1 MYEEWFE
8 HLANKLKITKV
19 KQTVNSVEITIDK
32 ELLDSLNGEKL
43 FISALQVNNKFK
55 FNMQGKN
62 LIISLPIKGLDKHF
76 IYYLIDLLFVIE
88 KAI

>member
-32 ELLDSLNGEKL
+32 ELLDRLNGEKL

-55 FNMQGKN
+55 FNMQEKN